1 MKRIVILTF
10 AALLFCL
17 NNYGNAGSPI
27 EPTVIEQKEP
37 QAGDTPPVAID
48 EPAGPDQKA
57 SEAGEGPPSS
67 PDPKGMSEIFFAA
80 GTVSADDK
88 YLYVIFDRF
97 LLQYALPTLDLKR
110 KLDLNIAAAPVNPSI
125 SISKDSK
132 YLYIISNGIL
142 YQIDLSILKIKKRMK
157 ITP

>member
-17 NNYGNAGSPI
+17 NNYGNADSPI

-37 QAGDTPPVAID
+37 QAGNTPPFAT

-57 SEAGEGPPSS
+57 SEADEGPPSS
-67 PDPKGMSEIFFAA
+67 PEPDGMSEIFFAA

-88 YLYVIFDRF
+88 YLFVIFDRF

-142 YQIDLSILKIKKRMK
+142 YQIDLSIFKIKKRMK